1 MTYDFTIIN
10 YVRLKE
16 LIQQAGLS
24 DREFCKQLWG
34 DDTHTTI
41 QYFIDKPNI
50 RVNSLVRIAEILHCP
65 MDKIFQKSDTNG
77 TVPAIEGDK
86 NNVNSNNIRIEINS
100 LKAENQ
106 ALKMVIDEKNERI
119 AELKK
124 LAEQLERHLNYVLA
138 QDERKV

>member
-50 RVNSLVRIAEILHCP
+50 RVNSLVRIAEILHCS
-65 MDKIFQKSDTNG
+65 MDKIFQKSDING

-86 NNVNSNNIRIEINS
+86 NIVNSNNIRIEINS

-106 ALKMVIDEKNERI
+106 ALKMVIDEKN
-119 AELKK
+119 
-124 LAEQLERHLNYVLA
+124 
-138 QDERKV
+138 

>member
-50 RVNSLVRIAEILHCP
+50 RVNSLVRP

-86 NNVNSNNIRIEINS
+86 NIVNSNNIRIEINS

>member
-86 NNVNSNNIRIEINS
+86 NIVNSNNIRIEINS
-100 LKAENQ
+100 L
-106 ALKMVIDEKNERI
+106 
-119 AELKK
+119 
-124 LAEQLERHLNYVLA
+124 
-138 QDERKV
+138 

>member
-1 MTYDFTIIN
+1 
-10 YVRLKE
+10 
-16 LIQQAGLS
+16 
-24 DREFCKQLWG
+24 
-34 DDTHTTI
+34 
-41 QYFIDKPNI
+41 
-50 RVNSLVRIAEILHCP
+50 

-86 NNVNSNNIRIEINS
+86 NIVNSNNIRIEINS